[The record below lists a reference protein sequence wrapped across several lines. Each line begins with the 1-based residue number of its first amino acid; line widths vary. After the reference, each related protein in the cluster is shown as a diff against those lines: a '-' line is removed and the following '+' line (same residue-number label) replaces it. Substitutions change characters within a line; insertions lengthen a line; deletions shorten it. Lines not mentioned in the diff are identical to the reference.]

1 MTIPTPPSRSV
12 PEATARHIL
21 RVQPLTQATFAD
33 FGDVI
38 ESEGRVALPIN
49 AGMTDRY
56 DDLAGVD
63 VAQQDGRPLIS
74 LFHALPYTLPLQIAE
89 LERHPLGSQ
98 AFIPLDGQ
106 RFVVIVA
113 PAGETPSAETVRA
126 FFTNGQQGVNYH
138 RGVWHHSLIVLEQPS
153 RFAVVDR
160 GGPGPNCDV
169 LPLTP
174 GLELRTVA
182 ATG

>member
-1 MTIPTPPSRSV
+1 MPIPAAV
-12 PEATARHIL
+12 PEATARRL
-21 RVQPLTQATFAD
+21 LDVQPLSQAAFSTF
-33 FGDVI
+33 GEVI
-38 ESEGRVALPIN
+38 ESEGHAALPIN

-63 VAQQDGRPLIS
+63 VAQHAGRPLIS
-74 LFHALPYTLPLQIAE
+74 LFHALPYTLPLQITE

-106 RFVVIVA
+106 SFVVIVA
-113 PAGETPSAETVRA
+113 PAGDAPQADAVRA
-126 FFTNGQQGVNYH
+126 FVTNGRQGVNYR
-138 RGVWHHSLIVLEQPS
+138 RGVWHHSLIVLGQPS

-169 LPLTP
+169 VALAP
-174 GLELRTVA
+174 GLELRAVLP
-182 ATG
+182 G

>member
-1 MTIPTPPSRSV
+1 MTIPTPLSDLV
-12 PEATARHIL
+12 PEATAHRTL
-21 RVQPLTQATFAD
+21 DVQPLTQAGFSA

-38 ESEGRVALPIN
+38 ESEGHVALPIN

-63 VAQQDGRPLIS
+63 VAPQDGRPLIS
-74 LFHALPYTLPLQIAE
+74 LFHARPYTLPLPITE

-113 PAGETPSAETVRA
+113 PAGDAPQADTVRA
-126 FFTNGQQGVNYH
+126 FVTNGRQGVNYR
-138 RGVWHHSLIVLEQPS
+138 RGVWHHSLIVVGQPS

-169 LPLTP
+169 VPLAP
-174 GLELRTVA
+174 GLELRTDA
-182 ATG
+182 AI